1 MLLSHKEEQQKLLRL
16 LTLPCSRR
24 GRPPKASSLRQ
35 KLEDHP
41 ACHMSWRVLGAW
53 SH

>member
-1 MLLSHKEEQQKLLRL
+1 MLLFHKEEQQELLRL
-16 LTLPCSRR
+16 LMLPPSRR

-35 KLEDHP
+35 NLEDHP
-41 ACHMSWRVLGAW
+41 TCHMSWRVLGAW